1 MKKNSHIPTAVET
14 SKSMIATTSVNHGLT
29 SVVTNMIAAS
39 TMNRMYQTTVTTLHE
54 ISIQINTMNDA
65 ASRDGFVVQQMGHEG
80 SRRAAHY
87 YDREQVAAR
96 NYEERD
102 QTDEYVN
109 E

>member
-65 ASRDGFVVQQMGHEG
+65 ASSPQKRARTAAYVARAVTG
-80 SRRAAHY
+80 SLFSKWATRVL
-87 YDREQVAAR
+87 VAPPI
-96 NYEERD
+96 
-102 QTDEYVN
+102 TTIVN
-109 E
+109 K